1 MAPSFTPSFDQN
13 LSSSD
18 GPSIDFA
25 TLYLGAV
32 YNGTY
37 EPNDFAL
44 FSEKFNYDI
53 PDISDIGK
61 NYIGSEYLN
70 ETIIPNI
77 YNRALEISDAN
88 ELPCSINSTAQ
99 SLNCTE
105 YTNIY
110 GSATNLLND
119 LFYIWPLVPDPIEF
133 PSDITTGVI
142 ADMINALFNLQ
153 NAFT

>member
-1 MAPSFTPSFDQN
+1 MRTC
-13 LSSSD
+13 
-18 GPSIDFA
+18 
-25 TLYLGAV
+25 
-32 YNGTY
+32 

-110 GSATNLLND
+110 GSTHNHCNIQ
-119 LFYIWPLVPDPIEF
+119 YPPKTF
-133 PSDITTGVI
+133 PYKFDRTRTVRNYTP
-142 ADMINALFNLQ
+142 AAHNHHPNYNRLCLP
-153 NAFT
+153 